1 LDCVLL
7 ADAQWS
13 TKLTVRERT
22 VKDLNHQLKALCRRN
37 RDGSF
42 GTQDGRWHML
52 DLMAT
57 QLHELGY
64 QKMRTTSLKPKHVD
78 ALIARWRE
86 QGISLG
92 TLKNR
97 LSVLRWWAGKVNKSS
112 VVAKDNSAY
121 GIGTR
126 VLVSNKSKAQTLD
139 QAKLA
144 KIEDEYVR
152 MSVRLQAAFGLR
164 REEAIKFSPSYAFR
178 GDYIALKSSWTK
190 GGRPRTIP
198 ITNRYQQHLLRD
210 VAELAKG
217 GSLIPAHL
225 NYARQQHRYDRQ
237 IRKAGMRK
245 LHGLRH
251 GYAQRR
257 YWQLTG
263 WNCPARGGLVSEDLS
278 PEQRPIDEEAR
289 LTISHELG
297 HSRASVTAVYI
308 GK

>member
-1 LDCVLL
+1 M
-7 ADAQWS
+7 
-13 TKLTVRERT
+13 
-22 VKDLNHQLKALCRRN
+22 KDLNHQLKALCRRN

-42 GTQDGRWHML
+42 GTQDDRWHML

-64 QKMRTTSLKPKHVD
+64 RKMRATSLKPKHVN

-86 QGISLG
+86 QCISTG

-112 VVAKDNSAY
+112 VVAKGNSAY

-139 QAKLA
+139 EAKLA
-144 KIEDEYVR
+144 KVGDGYVR

-178 GDYIALKSSWTK
+178 GDHIALKASWTK

-198 ITNRYQQHLLRD
+198 ITNRYQYVLLNQVR
-210 VAELAKG
+210 ELAKG
-217 GSLIPAHL
+217 GSLIPADL
-225 NYARQQHRYDRQ
+225 NYIQQQHRYDRQ
-237 IRKAGMRK
+237 TRKAGMRK

-257 YWQLTG
+257 YKQLTG
-263 WNCPARGGLVSEDLS
+263 WSSPARGGPASKTLTPD
-278 PEQRPIDEEAR
+278 QQTIDQEAR

-297 HSRASVTAVYI
+297 HGRAAITAVYI
-308 GK
+308 GT

>member
-13 TKLTVRERT
+13 TKLTARERT
-22 VKDLNHQLKALCRRN
+22 VKDLNHQLKTLCRRN

-57 QLHELGY
+57 QLDELGFRR
-64 QKMRTTSLKPKHVD
+64 MRATSLKPKHVN
-78 ALIARWRE
+78 ALVARWRE
-86 QGISLG
+86 QGISTG

-97 LSVLRWWAGKVNKSS
+97 LSALRWWAGKVNKSGI
-112 VVAKDNSAY
+112 VAKDNSVY
-121 GIGTR
+121 GTGTR
-126 VLVSNKSKAQTLD
+126 VLVSNQSKAQTLD
-139 QAKLA
+139 ETKLA

-152 MSVRLQAAFGLR
+152 LSVRLQAAFGLR

-178 GDYIALKSSWTK
+178 GDHIALKASWTK
-190 GGRPRTIP
+190 GGRLRTIP
-198 ITNRYQQHLLRD
+198 ITNRYQQHLLRE

-225 NYARQQHRYDRQ
+225 NYAQQQHRYDRQ
-237 IRKAGMRK
+237 IRKAGMKK

-251 GYAQRR
+251 AYAQRR

-263 WNCPARGGLVSEDLS
+263 WNCPARGGLASTSLS
-278 PEQRPIDEEAR
+278 PEQQAIDEEAR

>member
-1 LDCVLL
+1 
-7 ADAQWS
+7 
-13 TKLTVRERT
+13 
-22 VKDLNHQLKALCRRN
+22 VKDLNHQLRALCRRN

-64 QKMRTTSLKPKHVD
+64 RRMQSTSLKPKHVE
-78 ALIARWRE
+78 ALVTRWRE

-97 LSVLRWWAGKVNKSS
+97 LSALRWWAGKVNKSS
-112 VVAKDNSAY
+112 VVAKGNRAY

-144 KIEDEYVR
+144 KIDDAYVR

>member
-1 LDCVLL
+1 M
-7 ADAQWS
+7 
-13 TKLTVRERT
+13 
-22 VKDLNHQLKALCRRN
+22 KDLNHQLRTLCRRN

-64 QKMRTTSLKPKHVD
+64 RKMRATSLKPKHVN
-78 ALIARWRE
+78 ALVARWRE
-86 QGISLG
+86 QGISTG

-112 VVAKDNSAY
+112 VVAKGNDAY

-126 VLVSNKSKAQTLD
+126 MLVSNKSKAQTLD
-139 QAKLA
+139 KAKLA
-144 KIEDEYVR
+144 KIDDEYVR
-152 MSVRLQAAFGLR
+152 LSVRLQAAFGLR

-178 GDYIALKSSWTK
+178 GDHIALKPSWTK
-190 GGRPRTIP
+190 GGRPRTVP
-198 ITNRYQQHLLRD
+198 ITNHHQQRLLRD

-225 NYARQQHRYDRQ
+225 NYVQQQRRYDRQ
-237 IRKAGMRK
+237 IRKAGMRN

-251 GYAQRR
+251 AYAQRR
-257 YWQLTG
+257 YRQLTG
-263 WNCPARGGLVSEDLS
+263 WNCPARGGPASQDLS
-278 PEQRPIDEEAR
+278 PEQRAIDEEAR

-297 HSRASVTAVYI
+297 HSRAAITAVYT

>member
-1 LDCVLL
+1 
-7 ADAQWS
+7 
-13 TKLTVRERT
+13 

-42 GTQDGRWHML
+42 GTQDDRWHML
-52 DLMAT
+52 RLMAT
-57 QLHELGY
+57 QLDELGFRRM
-64 QKMRTTSLKPKHVD
+64 QATSLKPKHVN
-78 ALIARWRE
+78 ALINRWRE
-86 QGISLG
+86 QGISIG

-112 VVAKDNSAY
+112 VVAKENGAY

-126 VLVSNKSKAQTLD
+126 VLITNQSKAQTLD
-139 QAKLA
+139 KTKLA

-152 MSVRLQAAFGLR
+152 LSVRLQAAFGLR

-178 GDYIALKSSWTK
+178 GDHIALKASWTK
-190 GGRPRTIP
+190 GGRPRTVP
-198 ITNRYQQHLLRD
+198 ITNRYQYVLLRE
-210 VAELAKG
+210 VSELAKG

-225 NYARQQHRYDRQ
+225 NYVQQQHRYDRQ
-237 IRKAGMRK
+237 IRKAGMKK

-251 GYAQRR
+251 AYAQRR

-263 WNCPARGGLVSEDLS
+263 WDCSARGGPASQVLS
-278 PEQRPIDEEAR
+278 PEQRAIDGEAR

-297 HSRASVTAVYI
+297 HSRAAITAVYI

>member
-1 LDCVLL
+1 M
-7 ADAQWS
+7 Q
-13 TKLTVRERT
+13 
-22 VKDLNHQLKALCRRN
+22 DLIHQLKTLCRKN

-42 GTQDGRWHML
+42 STQEGRRHML
-52 DLMAT
+52 ELMAT

-64 QKMRTTSLKPKHVD
+64 RRMQSTSLKPKHVE

-86 QGISLG
+86 QKISTG

-97 LSVLRWWAGKVNKSS
+97 LSVLRWWAGKVNKSG
-112 VVAKDNSAY
+112 VVAQDNSAY

-126 VLVSNKSKAQTLD
+126 VLVTNQSKAQALD
-139 QAKLA
+139 EAKLA

-178 GDYIALKSSWTK
+178 GNHIALKASWTK

-198 ITNRYQQHLLRD
+198 ITNGYQYVLLKQ
-210 VAELAKG
+210 VMELAKG
-217 GSLIPAHL
+217 GALIPAHL
-225 NYARQQHRYDRQ
+225 NYVQQQRRYDRQ
-237 IRKAGMRK
+237 TRKAGMRK

-257 YWQLTG
+257 YRQLTR
-263 WNCPARGGLVSEDLS
+263 WNCPARGGTVSKDLS
-278 PEQRPIDEEAR
+278 PEQRVIDQEAR

-297 HSRASVTAVYI
+297 HGRASITAVYL
-308 GK
+308 GT

>member
-1 LDCVLL
+1 LDCVFL

-13 TKLTVRERT
+13 TKLTARDRT
-22 VKDLNHQLKALCRRN
+22 VKDLNHQLRTLCRRN

-57 QLHELGY
+57 QLDELGFRRM
-64 QKMRTTSLKPKHVD
+64 QATSLKPKHVE
-78 ALIARWRE
+78 ALIVRWRE
-86 QGISLG
+86 QGISTG

-112 VVAKDNSAY
+112 VVAKDNGAY

-139 QAKLA
+139 EAKLA

-152 MSVRLQAAFGLR
+152 MSVRLQSAFGLR

-178 GDYIALKSSWTK
+178 GDHIALKASWTK

-198 ITNRYQQHLLRD
+198 ITNRYQYVLLRQ
-210 VAELAKG
+210 VAELTKG

-225 NYARQQHRYDRQ
+225 NYVQQQHRYDRH

-251 GYAQRR
+251 AYAQRR
-257 YWQLTG
+257 YRQLTG
-263 WNCPARGGLVSEDLS
+263 WNCPARGGPPSQDLS

-297 HSRASVTAVYI
+297 HGRAAITAVYI